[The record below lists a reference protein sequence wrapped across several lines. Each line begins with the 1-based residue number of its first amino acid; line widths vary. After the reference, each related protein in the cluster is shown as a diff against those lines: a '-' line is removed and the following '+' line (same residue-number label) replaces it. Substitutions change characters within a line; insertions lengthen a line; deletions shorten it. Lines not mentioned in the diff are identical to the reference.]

1 MMLSPHFSLREFER
15 TNTGLPNVAG
25 PTARS
30 RLRALCREVLEPLR
44 EDLGQPVH
52 VTSGYRSR
60 EVNEEVN
67 GSKTSQHMQGEAADI
82 VLMDE
87 NVETIDFASFRIE
100 VAVVPVGHGEDD
112 AHDVLTV
119 RAWRIGEEGEEEEA
133 IDRSIGELGCVFFRN
148 T

>member
-1 MMLSPHFSLREFER
+1 MMLSPHFSLAEFQV

-25 PTARS
+25 PVARS

-82 VLMDE
+82 AVDGVPALNIAAAIVRLGLPFDQVIWYDIERGGHVHVSFTARWPNRRQVLHAPAAGGY
-87 NVETIDFASFRIE
+87 T
-100 VAVVPVGHGEDD
+100 
-112 AHDVLTV
+112 
-119 RAWRIGEEGEEEEA
+119 EG
-133 IDRSIGELGCVFFRN
+133 L
-148 T
+148 